1 MKYSKLLTKLL
12 LVCFVCFSAASCD
25 LFEQES
31 RKYDGDDKVEFYP
44 PEATV
49 AEGSGQFDAQV
60 QLITQKGQLSSAK
73 DIEFTVVDSLTSAQA
88 GTHYSLVT
96 SSPVTLPANSSETTV
111 SVDILS
117 NSMPAGQQETLTLA
131 LIGSSDGSVGT
142 GPNIRFLDMVIVG
155 Q

>member
-31 RKYDGDDKVEFYP
+31 RKYDGDDKVEFFP

-60 QLITQKGQLSSAK
+60 QLISKKGQLNSAK
-73 DIEFTVVDSLTSAQA
+73 DIEFTVVDSMTTADPANYDILTP
-88 GTHYSLVT
+88 
-96 SSPVTLPANSSETTV
+96 SPVTLAADSSQTLV
-111 SVDILS
+111 SLDIL
-117 NSMPAGQQETLTLA
+117 NGPVAPGNQVTLTLA
-131 LIGSSDGSVGT
+131 LEGSSDGSVGT
-142 GPNIRFLDMVIVG
+142 GPNIRFLEMIIVG